1 MHARPDSG
9 AGSKGHG
16 MANTTVTRKQDW
28 WSAIAAYL
36 TPRMLIILAMGFAS
50 GLPLLLTLS
59 TLSYWLSKV
68 GVDKTTIGLFALV
81 GTPYTFKFLWSP
93 IMDQVPLPVLTKLLG
108 RRRSWLLL
116 TQVLL
121 AIAIFFM
128 GQTDPTIDPWLTA
141 FAALIVA
148 FLSASQDIV
157 IDAYRIE
164 ILPESEQ
171 GQGAAATQ
179 VGYRFGLLLAGA
191 GAVGMSDFAS
201 WPVIFTVL
209 SAAMVASAIFTL
221 IVPEPKIAAQPAKR
235 DYAQWVKEAVIDPFA
250 EFMGRKGWIVILLFV
265 LFYKFGD
272 ALGGTMAN
280 PFYVE
285 MGYTGLE
292 VAGISKVWGVWMTI
306 LGAVIGG
313 VAVARW
319 GVFRALLIGG
329 ILQAV
334 TNLAFAYVAIQGV
347 DYGAC
352 ATAALAAN
360 KEAPVAELCAAYPH
374 DLFALA
380 TAITADNIAGGAAG
394 AALVAYLSGL
404 CNVAFTATQYALLTS
419 FMAQGRTW
427 LSSGSGWLADHT
439 DWATFWSATM
449 FLAVPGLLLLLWI
462 MKLYPSGAI
471 IQKRA

>member
-1 MHARPDSG
+1 MNQAVVAMKS
-9 AGSKGHG
+9 
-16 MANTTVTRKQDW
+16 W
-28 WSAIAAYL
+28 WPSIAAYL

-93 IMDQVPLPVLTKLLG
+93 IMDHVRLPILTALLG

-116 TQVLL
+116 TQLLL
-121 AIAIFFM
+121 AIAIFTM
-128 GQTDPTIDPWLTA
+128 GFSDPTVDPVKTA
-141 FAALIVA
+141 IIAIIVA
-148 FLSASQDIV
+148 FLSASQDVV

-164 ILPESEQ
+164 ILPPEEQ

-191 GAVGMSDFAS
+191 GALALSDYFS
-201 WPVIFTVL
+201 WPLIFTIL
-209 SAAMVASAIFTL
+209 AFAMAASMIVTL
-221 IVPEPKIAAQPAKR
+221 LAPEPQAPRQMQHR
-235 DYAQWVKEAVIDPFA
+235 DYMQWVRQAVIDPFA
-250 EFMGRKGWIVILLFV
+250 DFIRRKGWVIILLFV

-285 MGYTGLE
+285 MGFTGTE
-292 VAGISKVWGVWMTI
+292 VGAISKLWGVWMTV
-306 LGAVIGG
+306 LGALIGG
-313 VAVARW
+313 LAVARW

-329 ILQAV
+329 ILQAL
-334 TNLAFAYVAIQGV
+334 TNLAFVYVAMQG
-347 DYGAC
+347 
-352 ATAALAAN
+352 
-360 KEAPVAELCAAYPH
+360 H
-374 DLFALA
+374 DLVAL
-380 TAITADNIAGGAAG
+380 TLAITADNIAGGAAG

-404 CNVAFTATQYALLTS
+404 CNIAYTATQYALLTS
-419 FMAQGRTW
+419 FMALGRTW

-439 DWATFWSATM
+439 DWITFWTSTVL
-449 FLAVPGLLLLLWI
+449 LALPGVLLLLWL
-462 MKLYPSGAI
+462 MRLYPE
-471 IQKRA
+471 RAVAVAR

>member
-1 MHARPDSG
+1 
-9 AGSKGHG
+9 
-16 MANTTVTRKQDW
+16 MAETVAVKKDW

-59 TLSYWLSKV
+59 TLSYWLSKL

-81 GTPYTFKFLWSP
+81 GTPYTFKFLWAP
-93 IMDQVPLPVLTKLLG
+93 IMDQVPLPVLTRLLG
-108 RRRSWLLL
+108 RRRSWLIV

-121 AIAIFFM
+121 AIAIFAM
-128 GQTDPTIDPWLTA
+128 GQSDPTIDPWMTA
-141 FAALIVA
+141 LLAVIVA

-164 ILPESEQ
+164 FLPADEQ

-179 VGYRFGLLLAGA
+179 IGYRFGLLLAGA
-191 GAVGMSDFAS
+191 GAVGLSDFYS
-201 WPVIFTVL
+201 WPVVFSVL
-209 SAAMVASAIFTL
+209 AAAMVACALLTL
-221 IVPEPKIAAQPAKR
+221 FVPEPKGAIVHGER
-235 DYAQWVKEAVIDPFA
+235 DYLQWVKESVIDPFA
-250 EFMGRKGWIVILLFV
+250 DFMSRRGWVVILLFV

-292 VAGISKVWGVWMTI
+292 IASISKVWGIWMTI
-306 LGAVIGG
+306 VGAVIGG

-329 ILQAV
+329 ILQAI
-334 TNLAFAYVAIQGV
+334 TNFAFAYVALRGTE
-347 DYGAC
+347 YGLC
-352 ATAALAAN
+352 AREALAADPN
-360 KEAPVAELCAAYPH
+360 AVVATLCAAYRA
-374 DLFALA
+374 DLSALA
-380 TAITADNIAGGAAG
+380 IAITADNIAGGAAG

-427 LSSGSGWLADHT
+427 LSSGSGWLADRT
-439 DWATFWSATM
+439 DWVSFWSLTAL
-449 FLAVPGLLLLLWI
+449 LAVPGLLLLLWI
-462 MKLYPSGAI
+462 MRLYPTGAVIEHESERPAPNPSG
-471 IQKRA
+471 

>member
-1 MHARPDSG
+1 MPGHPESG
-9 AGSKGHG
+9 WIVGND
-16 MANTTVTRKQDW
+16 MADATVVRKQDW
-28 WSAIAAYL
+28 WSALAGYL

-59 TLSYWLSKV
+59 TLSFWLSKV

-93 IMDQVPLPVLTKLLG
+93 IMDQVPLPLLTRLLG
-108 RRRSWLLL
+108 RRRSWLFL

-121 AIAIFFM
+121 AGAIFMM
-128 GQTDPTIDPWLTA
+128 GQIDPAIDPWLTA
-141 FAALIVA
+141 LAALIIA

-164 ILPESEQ
+164 FLPEPEQ

-191 GAVGMSDFAS
+191 GVIGLSDFYS
-201 WPVIFTVL
+201 WPVIFGVL
-209 SAAMVASAIFTL
+209 SAAMLVAAVVTL
-221 IVPEPKIAAQPAKR
+221 FVPEPKVAARPAKR
-235 DYAQWVKEAVIDPFA
+235 DYAQWVKESVIDPFA
-250 EFMGRKGWIVILLFV
+250 DFMGRKGWAVILAFV

-285 MGYTGLE
+285 MGFTGVE
-292 VAGISKVWGVWMTI
+292 VASISKVWGIWMTI
-306 LGAVIGG
+306 VGALIGG
-313 VAVARW
+313 VAVAKW

-329 ILQAV
+329 VLQAI
-334 TNLAFAYVAIQGV
+334 TNLAFTYVAIVGHNLP
-347 DYGAC
+347 
-352 ATAALAAN
+352 ALAI
-360 KEAPVAELCAAYPH
+360 
-374 DLFALA
+374 
-380 TAITADNIAGGAAG
+380 AITADNLAGGAAG

-427 LSSGSGWLADHT
+427 MSSGSGWLADHT
-439 DWATFWSATM
+439 DWATFWTATM
-449 FLAVPGLLLLLWI
+449 FLAIPGLLLLFWI
-462 MKLYPSGAI
+462 MRLYPGGAI
-471 IQKRA
+471 IQRR

>member
-1 MHARPDSG
+1 MAE
-9 AGSKGHG
+9 AGVAK
-16 MANTTVTRKQDW
+16 KDW
-28 WSAIAAYL
+28 WSAVAAYL
-36 TPRMLIILAMGFAS
+36 TPRMLIIMAMGFAS

-59 TLSYWLSKV
+59 TLSYWLSKL

-93 IMDQVPLPVLTKLLG
+93 IMDQVPLPILTRLLG

-121 AIAIFFM
+121 AAAILAM
-128 GQTDPTIDPWLTA
+128 GQVDPTVNPWGTA
-141 FAALIVA
+141 FIAVIVA

-164 ILPESEQ
+164 FLPQSEQ
-171 GQGAAATQ
+171 GHGAAATQ

-191 GAVGMSDFAS
+191 GAVGLSDFYS
-201 WPVIFTVL
+201 WPVVFGVL
-209 SAAMVASAIFTL
+209 SAAMAAAAVLTL
-221 IVPEPKIAAQPAKR
+221 FVPEPKGAVVHGRR
-235 DYAQWVKEAVIDPFA
+235 DYVQWVKESVIDPFA
-250 EFMGRKGWIVILLFV
+250 DFMSRTGWVVILLFV

-285 MGYTGLE
+285 MGYSGLE
-292 VAGISKVWGVWMTI
+292 IASISKVWGIWMTI
-306 LGAVIGG
+306 VGALIGG
-313 VAVARW
+313 IAVARW
-319 GVFRALLIGG
+319 GVFKALLIGG
-329 ILQAV
+329 VLQAV
-334 TNLAFAYVAIQGV
+334 TNFAFAYVAIRGSE
-347 DYGAC
+347 YGLC
-352 ATAALAAN
+352 AKEALAADPN
-360 KEAPVAELCAAYPH
+360 ALVGTLCAAYPH
-374 DLFALA
+374 DLPALA
-380 TAITADNIAGGAAG
+380 IAITADNIAGGAAG

-439 DWATFWSATM
+439 DWFTFWSLTA

-462 MKLYPSGAI
+462 MRLYPSGAV
-471 IQKRA
+471 IQRSPAE

>member
-1 MHARPDSG
+1 MVE
-9 AGSKGHG
+9 
-16 MANTTVTRKQDW
+16 TVAAKKDW
-28 WSAIAAYL
+28 WSAVSAYL
-36 TPRMLIILAMGFAS
+36 TPRMLVILAMGFAS

-59 TLSYWLSKV
+59 TLSYWLSKL

-93 IMDQVPLPVLTKLLG
+93 IMDQVPLPVLTRLLG
-108 RRRSWLLL
+108 RRRSWLLV

-121 AIAIFFM
+121 AVAIFAM
-128 GQTDPTIDPWLTA
+128 GQVDPRVDPWTTA
-141 FAALIVA
+141 LIAVIVA

-164 ILPESEQ
+164 FLPKDEQ
-171 GQGAAATQ
+171 GHGAAATQ
-179 VGYRFGLLLAGA
+179 IGYRFGLLLAGA
-191 GAVGMSDFAS
+191 GAVGLSDFYS
-201 WPVIFTVL
+201 WSVVFGVL
-209 SAAMVASAIFTL
+209 SAAMVASAVLTL
-221 IVPEPKIAAQPAKR
+221 LIPEPKGAMAHGKR
-235 DYAQWVKEAVIDPFA
+235 DYAQWVKESVIAPFA
-250 EFMGRKGWIVILLFV
+250 DFTSRTGWVVILLFV

-292 VAGISKVWGVWMTI
+292 IASISKVWGVWMTI
-306 LGAVIGG
+306 VGAVIGG
-313 VAVARW
+313 IAVARW

-334 TNLAFAYVAIQGV
+334 TNFAFAYVALRGAE
-347 DYGAC
+347 YGLC
-352 ATAALAAN
+352 AREALAADPN
-360 KEAPVAELCAAYPH
+360 AVVSNLCAAYRH
-374 DLFALA
+374 DLPALA
-380 TAITADNIAGGAAG
+380 IAITADNIAGGAAG
-394 AALVAYLSGL
+394 AALIAYLSGL

-439 DWATFWSATM
+439 DWFTFWSLTA

-462 MKLYPSGAI
+462 MRLYPSGAV
-471 IQKRA
+471 IQRNSST

>member
-1 MHARPDSG
+1 
-9 AGSKGHG
+9 
-16 MANTTVTRKQDW
+16 MAEAIVAKKDW
-28 WSAIAAYL
+28 WSAVASYF
-36 TPRMLIILAMGFAS
+36 TPRMLIILVMGFAS

-93 IMDQVPLPVLTKLLG
+93 IMDQIPLPVLTRLLG
-108 RRRSWLLL
+108 RRKSWLLL

-121 AIAIFFM
+121 VIAILFM
-128 GQTDPTIDPWLTA
+128 GQTDPIVDPWMTA
-141 FAALIVA
+141 LAALIVA
-148 FLSASQDIV
+148 SLSASQDIV

-164 ILPESEQ
+164 LLPDSEQ

-191 GAVGMSDFAS
+191 GAVGLSDFVS
-201 WPVIFTVL
+201 WPVIFGVL
-209 SAAMVASAIFTL
+209 AAAMVASAVITL
-221 IVPEPKIAAQPAKR
+221 FVPEPKVAVGITERR
-235 DYAQWVKEAVIDPFA
+235 DYPQWVKESVIDPFA
-250 EFMGRKGWIVILLFV
+250 DFMSRKGWIVILLFV
-265 LFYKFGD
+265 LLYKFGD

-292 VAGISKVWGVWMTI
+292 VASISKVWGIWMTI

-334 TNLAFAYVAIQGV
+334 TNLAFTYVAMVNG

-352 ATAALAAN
+352 AQAALAAN
-360 KEAPVAELCAAYPH
+360 ADAVVSEVCGMHRH
-374 DLFALA
+374 DLSALA
-380 TAITADNIAGGAAG
+380 IAITADNLAGGAAG

-404 CNVAFTATQYALLTS
+404 CNIAFTATQYALLTS

-427 LSSGSGWLADHT
+427 LSSGSGWLADNT
-439 DWATFWSATM
+439 DWATFWTSTM
-449 FLAVPGLLLLLWI
+449 FLAIPGLLLLLWI
-462 MKLYPSGAI
+462 MKLYPEGARI
-471 IQKRA
+471 SRRDPAAAFD

>member
-1 MHARPDSG
+1 
-9 AGSKGHG
+9 
-16 MANTTVTRKQDW
+16 MAEAVAVKKDW
-28 WSAIAAYL
+28 RSAVAAYL

-81 GTPYTFKFLWSP
+81 GTPYTFKFVWSP
-93 IMDQVPLPVLTKLLG
+93 IMDQVPLPVLTRLLG

-121 AIAIFFM
+121 AGAILWM
-128 GQTDPTIDPWLTA
+128 GQIDPAVDPWTTA
-141 FAALIVA
+141 LAALIIA

-164 ILPESEQ
+164 LLPDSEQ

-179 VGYRFGLLLAGA
+179 IGYRFGLLLAGA
-191 GAVGMSDFAS
+191 GAVGLSDFYS
-201 WPVIFTVL
+201 WPVVFAVL
-209 SAAMVASAIFTL
+209 AAAMLAAAVVTL
-221 IVPEPKIAAQPAKR
+221 FVPEPKVDTYRERQ
-235 DYAQWVKEAVIDPFA
+235 DYLEWVKEAVIDPFA
-250 EFMGRKGWIVILLFV
+250 EFISRKGWVVILLFV
-265 LFYKFGD
+265 LFFKFGD

-280 PFYVE
+280 PFYIE

-306 LGAVIGG
+306 VGAVIGG

-334 TNLAFAYVAIQGV
+334 TNLAFAYVAIQGA
-347 DYGAC
+347 DYGTC

-360 KEAPVAELCAAYPH
+360 KDAPVAELCAAYPH

-427 LSSGSGWLADHT
+427 LSSGSGWLADNT
-439 DWATFWSATM
+439 DWATFWTSTM

-462 MKLYPSGAI
+462 MRLYPGGAI
-471 IQKRA
+471 IQKR

>member
-1 MHARPDSG
+1 MVEAV
-9 AGSKGHG
+9 AVK
-16 MANTTVTRKQDW
+16 KDW
-28 WSAIAAYL
+28 RSAVVGYL

-59 TLSYWLSKV
+59 TLSYWLSKI

-93 IMDQVPLPVLTKLLG
+93 IMDQLPLPVLTRLLG

-121 AIAIFFM
+121 AIAIFAM
-128 GQTDPTIDPWLTA
+128 GLTDPAVNPVATA
-141 FAALIVA
+141 LVAIVIA

-164 ILPESEQ
+164 LLPDEEQ
-171 GQGAAATQ
+171 GQGAGATQ
-179 VGYRFGLLLAGA
+179 TGYRFGLLLAGA
-191 GAVGMSDFAS
+191 GALALSDYFS
-201 WPVIFTVL
+201 WSVVFGVL
-209 SAAMVASAIFTL
+209 SAAMAASIIVTL
-221 IVPEPKIAAQPAKR
+221 LAPEPKTSVRPAPR
-235 DYAQWVKEAVIDPFA
+235 DYARWVKEAVIDPFA
-250 EFMGRKGWIVILLFV
+250 DFVARKGWVVILLFV

-280 PFYVE
+280 PFYNE
-285 MGYTGLE
+285 MGYSGTE
-292 VAGISKVWGVWMTI
+292 IAAVSKVWGVWMTVV
-306 LGAVIGG
+306 GALIGG

-334 TNLAFAYVAIQGV
+334 TNFAFAYVAMRGSE
-347 DYGAC
+347 YGLC
-352 ATAALAAN
+352 AREALAADPN
-360 KEAPVAELCAAYPH
+360 AIVGMVCADYPH
-374 DLFALA
+374 DLIALGI
-380 TAITADNIAGGAAG
+380 AITADNIAGGAAG

-439 DWATFWSATM
+439 DWATFWSLTA
-449 FLAVPGLLLLLWI
+449 FLAIPGLLLLLWI
-462 MKLYPSGAI
+462 MRLYPSGAI
-471 IQKRA
+471 IQRSRA

>member
-1 MHARPDSG
+1 
-9 AGSKGHG
+9 
-16 MANTTVTRKQDW
+16 MADAVVVRNKDW
-28 WSAIAAYL
+28 VSAVASYF
-36 TPRMLIILAMGFAS
+36 TPRMLIILIMGFAS

-93 IMDQVPLPVLTKLLG
+93 IMDQVPLPVLTRLLG
-108 RRRSWLLL
+108 RRKSWLFL
-116 TQVLL
+116 TQLL
-121 AIAIFFM
+121 LVVAILFM
-128 GQTDPTIDPWLTA
+128 GQTDPTIDPWMTA
-141 FAALIVA
+141 LAALIVA

-164 ILPESEQ
+164 LLPDSEQ

-191 GAVGMSDFAS
+191 GAVGLSDFVS
-201 WPVIFTVL
+201 WPVIFGVL
-209 SAAMVASAIFTL
+209 AAAMVASAIVTL
-221 IVPEPKIAAQPAKR
+221 FVPEPKVAVATTERR
-235 DYAQWVKEAVIDPFA
+235 DYAPWVKESVIDPFA
-250 EFMGRKGWIVILLFV
+250 DFMSRKGWIVILLFV
-265 LFYKFGD
+265 LLYKFGD

-292 VAGISKVWGVWMTI
+292 VASISKVWGIWMTI

-329 ILQAV
+329 VLQAV
-334 TNLAFAYVAIQGV
+334 TNLAFTYVAMING

-352 ATAALAAN
+352 AQAALAAN
-360 KEAPVAELCAAYPH
+360 ANAVVSELCGMHRH
-374 DLFALA
+374 DLSALA
-380 TAITADNIAGGAAG
+380 IAITADNLAGGAAG

-404 CNVAFTATQYALLTS
+404 CNIAFTATQYALLTS

-439 DWATFWSATM
+439 DWATFWASTM
-449 FLAVPGLLLLLWI
+449 FLAIPGLLLLLWI

-471 IQKRA
+471 IQRRAA

>member
-1 MHARPDSG
+1 
-9 AGSKGHG
+9 
-16 MANTTVTRKQDW
+16 MAETVSVKKNW
-28 WSAIAAYL
+28 WEAVGAYL

-59 TLSYWLSKV
+59 TLSYWLSKL

-93 IMDQVPLPVLTKLLG
+93 IMDQVPLPILTRLLG

-121 AIAIFFM
+121 AIAIFAM
-128 GQTDPTIDPWLTA
+128 GQVDPTVNPWGTA
-141 FAALIVA
+141 LIAVIVA

-164 ILPESEQ
+164 LLPQDEQ

-191 GAVGMSDFAS
+191 GAVGMSDFYS
-201 WPVIFTVL
+201 WPVVFGVL
-209 SAAMVASAIFTL
+209 SAAMLASAVLTL
-221 IVPEPKIAAQPAKR
+221 FVPEPKVAVKPGKR
-235 DYAQWVKEAVIDPFA
+235 DYVQWVKESVIDPFA
-250 EFMGRKGWIVILLFV
+250 DFMSRTGWVVILLFV

-285 MGYTGLE
+285 MGYSGLE
-292 VAGISKVWGVWMTI
+292 IASISKVWGIWMTI
-306 LGAVIGG
+306 VGALIGG
-313 VAVARW
+313 IAVARW

-334 TNLAFAYVAIQGV
+334 TNFAFAYVAIRGTE
-347 DYGAC
+347 YGLC
-352 ATAALAAN
+352 AKEALAADP
-360 KEAPVAELCAAYPH
+360 KALVSTLCAAYPH
-374 DLFALA
+374 DLPALA
-380 TAITADNIAGGAAG
+380 IAITADNIAGGAAG

-427 LSSGSGWLADHT
+427 LSSGSGWLADNT
-439 DWATFWSATM
+439 DWFTFWSLTA

-462 MKLYPSGAI
+462 MRLYPSGAV
-471 IQKRA
+471 IQRGPAV

>member
-1 MHARPDSG
+1 MPEAV
-9 AGSKGHG
+9 AVKK
-16 MANTTVTRKQDW
+16 NW
-28 WSAIAAYL
+28 WSAVAAYL

-81 GTPYTFKFLWSP
+81 GTPYTFKFVWSP
-93 IMDQVPLPVLTKLLG
+93 IMDQVPLPVLTRLLG

-121 AIAIFFM
+121 AGAILWM
-128 GQTDPTIDPWLTA
+128 GQIDPAVDPWTTA
-141 FAALIVA
+141 LAALVIA

-164 ILPESEQ
+164 LLPESEQ

-179 VGYRFGLLLAGA
+179 IGYRFGLLLAGA
-191 GAVGMSDFAS
+191 GAVGMSDFYS
-201 WPVIFTVL
+201 WPVVFAVL
-209 SAAMVASAIFTL
+209 AAAMLAAALVTL
-221 IVPEPKIAAQPAKR
+221 FVPEPKVDTYRERQ
-235 DYAQWVKEAVIDPFA
+235 DYLEWVKDAVIDPFA
-250 EFMGRKGWIVILLFV
+250 EFMSRKGWLVILLFV

-292 VAGISKVWGVWMTI
+292 VASISKVWGIWMTI

-329 ILQAV
+329 VLQAV
-334 TNLAFAYVAIQGV
+334 TNLAFAYVAIKGT

-352 ATAALAAN
+352 AAPLLAADKN
-360 KEAPVAELCAAYPH
+360 APVAELCAAYSH

-380 TAITADNIAGGAAG
+380 AAITADNIAGGAAG

-439 DWATFWSATM
+439 DWATFWTSTM
-449 FLAVPGLLLLLWI
+449 FLAAPGLLLLLWI
-462 MKLYPSGAI
+462 MKLYPGGAVA
-471 IQKRA
+471 QNRAA